1 MRFSVMTW
9 KSDNARAG
17 SIFGILD
24 KDRQADQYQMDLLR
38 AATSI
43 PGRAMYMPVVWSNKH
58 LAVCWAPDKVATLD
72 EYPQPFL
79 SCDNTVV
86 VMSSNIGSSVFFQ
99 VGLSPEAQKEEVL
112 SQVRATFRPE
122 FLNRIDET
130 IVFHP
135 LGKDEIAGIVDIQL
149 RRLQERLA
157 DRKLAIA
164 ITPAAREYLSMK
176 GYDPTFGARP
186 LKRLIQR
193 EVQDP
198 LAMKL
203 LGGDIR
209 EGDAVEVDRE
219 GDSLTFRRLEPG
231 ETV

>member
-1 MRFSVMTW
+1 MT
-9 KSDNARAG
+9 
-17 SIFGILD
+17 
-24 KDRQADQYQMDLLR
+24 
-38 AATSI
+38 
-43 PGRAMYMPVVWSNKH
+43 
-58 LAVCWAPDKVATLD
+58 
-72 EYPQPFL
+72 
-79 SCDNTVV
+79 
-86 VMSSNIGSSVFFQ
+86 SNIGSPVFFQ

-164 ITPAAREYLSMK
+164 IAPAAREYLSMK